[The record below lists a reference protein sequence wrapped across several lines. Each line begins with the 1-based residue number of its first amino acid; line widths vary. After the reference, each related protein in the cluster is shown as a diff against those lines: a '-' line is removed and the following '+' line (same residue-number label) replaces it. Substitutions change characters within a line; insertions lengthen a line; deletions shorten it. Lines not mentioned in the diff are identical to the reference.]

1 MATVVITPRGSVSNY
16 SPNSNYEFNIQWTG
30 GSSGFDINDLSITN
44 GILRDRFVINFGSG
58 RYIIRIRTGGGAG
71 NRTEITIRANAVS
84 QGNSEY
90 TYGFNYGTGPPTQL
104 TPTTLAIVSG
114 NNQSAQINT
123 ALANPL
129 VVQVNDQN
137 GDPLEDIT
145 VNFTTTGGTLSSASE
160 TTDANGRA
168 SVNLTMPSRAESVTV
183 TAAVS
188 GLTSVNFAATATERP
203 PTPTPR
209 TPTITWNATRL
220 QSNQTAIATIRWPVA
235 LPTNDFISSE
245 INVSGNGIKG
255 TFSGSGAVYTLR
267 VSAPTTGSGTIRVTI
282 PANVITDGNPEV
294 SAQLSYTEAIPDVVI
309 EPTLAELQILTIPG
323 PGLNGALYLTEVD
336 LNADPPDPIEKN
348 DIEVLFV
355 FNQNVSDLSLTHM
368 ILTAENDLGNDVSDE
383 VSFVNALRGKGCVY
397 SVTLRFPNSGRSGQV
412 TLTVLENNV
421 AEGNPETTVTINYSN
436 DFPRADWDILFQ
448 PDATPDTDGITSYNQ
463 IVSIDS
469 EYIYLRYLSEV
480 HVFDWAENRIE
491 GREATT
497 APNNANSNRTMRFDT
512 ESYLTISGRKLILY
526 RKNRPVWESEN
537 ILPAVTTERGWTL
550 TEDGKI
556 LIASRSGN
564 EGSIELSALPIETVH
579 IAIAQD
585 SDLENTMLE
594 SVSLSNGD
602 ADDLNDKVTWYLAS
616 SLNENFVEERTTG
629 DHYIH
634 VYNEAYQL
642 IPNHRIP
649 VPREFITFAPTS
661 LFYFNKLLFRL
672 DTAGFLRFLDV
683 SKWRLPQPVSTIYP
697 QEVAPGQRIDL
708 SKFMHNAIDI
718 VFDIGSEKPD
728 WLSIEE
734 NRYLVISEDAP
745 IGGAGYVQVRGINS
759 VGGSELNA
767 CGFYVSVTGVAVP
780 VWKEISTMTL
790 TATQEVNLLEYVEG
804 ADFVEWVYGST
815 VPEGLE
821 LVDDSVL
828 RVASGSDI
836 TGTHQVSLRAGTH
849 RGFFA
854 DAVFGVTVLS
864 EPELVSITDV
874 QGYEVF
880 IEGIDV
886 TAHIDGENLPEI
898 SNNLDWVRLNQFTRG
913 RCVVT
918 LRSDSENGGYFNETN
933 PDSFWKTHSLNESG
947 YLNEVQVFVNLRLPD
962 GRVQSK
968 EIFKGVI
975 FEVDD
980 RLGVGRVGLQ
990 CIDSS
995 YVLKNLQVSETVAGV
1010 PKLLELS
1017 AADEEAQVEGFPVVE
1032 GRYTVEDTFGAMIPK
1047 GSAADVHTTALLL
1060 KAIQN
1065 APEGVTEDDTAFMTE
1080 SEVRTQ
1086 GGYLSISEDRTPI
1099 PVLVK
1104 TQTPHRYLSPQAAIE
1119 KLVKQEPV
1127 LLTVHAT
1134 EPEATGAAHIRSN
1147 GNLAFPVERG
1157 RLLRYPVDWIVD
1169 AENGVFYYL
1178 LSNPVNYISDAL
1190 VCYDVNTE
1198 THQVLYEFDPA
1209 LSVVSFASSDF
1220 DTFMVIVTD
1229 ATDFDRSVDPI
1240 PKVPQSVVLGYDA
1253 SVSENTHIVSYQ
1265 QSTHHYRTL
1274 LEKDTDFRP
1283 QTGLHYWIGSNNVDY
1298 AWQGI
1303 TRGVRG
1309 AFRYR
1314 GTDGSFVYRYAKG
1327 MEFGIAR
1334 IGIENPSHRV
1344 SAIFTRSRDAYQN
1357 HLNFA
1362 FDVTEAGEVFF
1373 AAVEGTGTT
1382 STLTVEK
1389 WTDGTTETVFE
1400 RTEPLYQLTE
1410 FDTAGG
1416 AWLGVHEVLVDGHN
1430 IYLIVPVSRNGRDIS
1445 TDAGVILYRYNQVTL
1460 QLQVLAKYD
1469 FVQYGPCMLTKHDGD
1484 IYFVESPAVSYL
1496 FEARNRDVVFDASEA
1511 KGFLKRI
1518 HATGEIETLGNV
1530 YFDNDRA
1537 YRGHLPM
1544 RSLSFDDDLHFVMG
1558 YGDPASIGQPES
1570 DASRP
1575 ENWQWFSFGKQ
1586 YRYKV
1591 PVLPTAGAI
1600 SEVLTSL
1607 ATTVGATVSIDKNI
1621 LSLQNRRARGAFV
1634 AAETVGVA
1642 DTEIA
1647 YAFANHAF
1655 PAMGYLLIGSELV
1668 RYTGRTATHFTGVS
1682 RGELATPITTH
1693 AEDSLITFVHRPIE
1707 ARNTMRSSEPYLE
1720 VTVSLD
1726 SDHLYNSIEEGSPV
1740 RSRVLDA
1747 ASQSQFGSNPLQ
1759 LALSTTEHELPWVEF
1774 ISKQYLERFKDL
1786 AYLINVRVRAF
1797 YAVNLGEIVCFKYL
1811 ADAPEVDG
1819 YLIAMQV
1826 MSVRTGSEF
1835 TTIRGRQVTPVVTPE
1850 VVRSADLTR
1859 HYLTTDGAGTSL
1871 LVDGAGN
1878 PPLYFGDALYFDVAP
1893 TFEVSELPKLTLVQ
1907 YAEMTPVV
1915 LPAGVSPIGNPFTY
1929 TFSPA
1934 LGKGLRF
1941 DPRTRTL
1948 SGTPIAVMAET
1959 DYVYTATDTEGQ
1971 VILLRQPIEVMP
1983 AVQVP
1988 LHITDGEGNLFF
2000 ADGEGTV
2007 IRWHGF

>member
-1 MATVVITPRGSVSNY
+1 MATT
-16 SPNSNYEFNIQWTG
+16 
-30 GSSGFDINDLSITN
+30 
-44 GILRDRFVINFGSG
+44 
-58 RYIIRIRTGGGAG
+58 
-71 NRTEITIRANAVS
+71 
-84 QGNSEY
+84 
-90 TYGFNYGTGPPTQL
+90 
-104 TPTTLAIVSG
+104 
-114 NNQSAQINT
+114 
-123 ALANPL
+123 
-129 VVQVNDQN
+129 
-137 GDPLEDIT
+137 
-145 VNFTTTGGTLSSASE
+145 
-160 TTDANGRA
+160 
-168 SVNLTMPSRAESVTV
+168 
-183 TAAVS
+183 
-188 GLTSVNFAATATERP
+188 
-203 PTPTPR
+203 
-209 TPTITWNATRL
+209 
-220 QSNQTAIATIRWPVA
+220 
-235 LPTNDFISSE
+235 
-245 INVSGNGIKG
+245 
-255 TFSGSGAVYTLR
+255 
-267 VSAPTTGSGTIRVTI
+267 
-282 PANVITDGNPEV
+282 
-294 SAQLSYTEAIPDVVI
+294 
-309 EPTLAELQILTIPG
+309 LQILTIPR
-323 PGLNGALYLTEVD
+323 PSGLQTPPTLYLTEVD
-336 LNADPPDPIEKN
+336 LEANPPDPVEKN
-348 DIEVLFV
+348 DVAVLFA
-355 FNQNVSDLSLTHM
+355 FDANVPDFSLTNVV
-368 ILTAENDLGNDVSDE
+368 LTAEDDTGIDISAE
-383 VSFVNALRGKGCVY
+383 VSFVGALTGKGCVY
-397 SVTLRFPNSGRSGQV
+397 GATVRFPGSGGAGQV
-412 TLTVLENNV
+412 TLRVLEDTV
-421 AEGNPETTVTINYSN
+421 AAGNPETAVTVHYSD
-436 DFPRADWDILFQ
+436 DFPKSEWNTLFHADSI
-448 PDATPDTDGITSYNQ
+448 PDDANLQTYDQ

-469 EYIYLRYLSEV
+469 EHIYLRDARNIHIYNWDGTRVAARDAIVAPGSGQNTVTLR
-480 HVFDWAENRIE
+480 FNAE
-491 GREATT
+491 TFLT
-497 APNNANSNRTMRFDT
+497 ASN
-512 ESYLTISGRKLILY
+512 RKLILY
-526 RKNRPVWESEN
+526 KDGISVWESAD
-537 ILPAVTTERGWTL
+537 ILPSTANRSWTL
-550 TEDGKI
+550 TEDGRLLVVQTGTTQI
-556 LIASRSGN
+556 T
-564 EGSIELSALPIETVH
+564 ELPIETVH
-579 IAIAQD
+579 VGIAEEM
-585 SDLENTMLE
+585 DLETTPLE
-594 SVSLSNGD
+594 TVSLSDGEHAEPLD
-602 ADDLNDKVTWYLAS
+602 DKVTWYLAS
-616 SLNENFVEERTTG
+616 GLNAVFIEERTTG

-634 VYNEAYQL
+634 VYDDTYEL
-642 IPNHRIP
+642 VPGRRIP
-649 VPREFITFAPTS
+649 MAKEFITYAPLS
-661 LFYFNKLLFRL
+661 LFYFRGWLFRYNTRGDL
-672 DTAGFLRFLDV
+672 QFLDV
-683 SKWRLPQPVSTIYP
+683 SVWTLPQPIGAIYP
-697 QEVAPGQRIDL
+697 QEVAPGERLDL
-708 SKFMHNAIDI
+708 FKFMHNATDV
-718 VFDIGSEKPD
+718 VFDVGSEKPD
-728 WLSIEE
+728 WLSIEG

-745 IGGAGYVQVRGINS
+745 VDGAGYVQLRGINS
-759 VGGSELNA
+759 VGGSLQNA
-767 CGFYVSVTGVAVP
+767 CGFYVSVTGVGVP

-790 TATQEVNLLEYVEG
+790 AAAQEVNLLEYVEG

-821 LVDDSVL
+821 LVNDSVL
-828 RVASGSDI
+828 RVASGSGI
-836 TGTHQVSLRAGTH
+836 TVTHQVSLRAGTR

-854 DAVFGVTVLS
+854 DAAFGVTVLS

-886 TAHIDGENLPEI
+886 TAHLDGENLPEI

-947 YLNEVQVFVNLRLPD
+947 YLNEVIVCVNLRLPD
-962 GRVQSK
+962 GSVQSK

-1010 PKLLELS
+1010 PKLLELT
-1017 AADEEAQVEGFPVVE
+1017 AADEEGQEVSVAE

-1047 GSAADVHTTALLL
+1047 GSAADVHTTGLTL

-1086 GGYLSISEDRTPI
+1086 GGYLSVSEDRTPI

-1104 TQTPHRYLSPQAAIE
+1104 TQTPHRYLSPQAAVE

-1127 LLTVHAT
+1127 LLTVHAM
-1134 EPEATGAAHIRSN
+1134 EPEAIGETSHIRSN

-1190 VCYDVNTE
+1190 VCYDVKKE
-1198 THQVLYEFDPA
+1198 THQVLYEFDPE

-1220 DTFMVIVTD
+1220 DTFAVIVTD
-1229 ATDFDRSVDPI
+1229 ATDFDRSVDPVS
-1240 PKVPQSVVLGYDA
+1240 KVPQSVVLGYDA
-1253 SVSENTHIVSYQ
+1253 SVSENTQIVSYQ
-1265 QSTHHYRTL
+1265 QSVHHYRVL
-1274 LEKDTDFRP
+1274 IGKETDFRP
-1283 QTGLHYWIGSNNVDY
+1283 QAGLHYWVGVSGLDY
-1298 AWQGI
+1298 TWRGI

-1309 AFRYR
+1309 GFRYQ

-1327 MEFGIAR
+1327 TAFGLAR
-1334 IGIENPSHRV
+1334 REPNGRV
-1344 SAIFTRSRDAYQN
+1344 SALFTRNKDAYQN

-1362 FDVTEAGEVFF
+1362 FDVTDAGEVFF
-1373 AAVEGTGTT
+1373 ASVEGTDTT
-1382 STLTVEK
+1382 STLTIEK
-1389 WTDGTTETVFE
+1389 WTDGTTETVFQ
-1400 RTEPLYQLTE
+1400 RTELLSR
-1410 FDTAGG
+1410 FRAFDDTAGD

-1460 QLQVLAKYD
+1460 QLQALATYD
-1469 FVQYGPCMLTKHDGD
+1469 FVQYGPCMLTKHSEKSASVRESQTEGNDLRADSLANPDFSADGY

-1496 FEARNRDVVFDASEA
+1496 FEARNREVAFDASEA

-1518 HATGEIETLGNV
+1518 LMTGEIETLGNV
-1530 YFDNDRA
+1530 YFDNNRA
-1537 YRGHLPM
+1537 YGGQLPM
-1544 RSLSFDDDLHFVMG
+1544 RGISFDDDLHFVMG
-1558 YGDPASIGQPES
+1558 YGDPALIGQPES

-1575 ENWQWFSFGKQ
+1575 ENWQWFSFGKK

-1591 PVLPTAGAI
+1591 PVLPTSGAI

-1634 AAETVGVA
+1634 AADVGVP
-1642 DTEIA
+1642 DTEIG

-1655 PAMGYLLIGSELV
+1655 PTMGYLLIGSELV
-1668 RYTGRTATHFTGVS
+1668 RYTGRTATHFTGIS
-1682 RGELATPITTH
+1682 RGELATPIVPH
-1693 AEDSLITFVHRPIE
+1693 AADSLITFVHRPIE

-1850 VVRSADLTR
+1850 VVRMADLTR
-1859 HYLTTDGAGTSL
+1859 HYLTTDGAGTPL
-1871 LVDGAGN
+1871 LVDGAGKA
-1878 PPLYFGDALYFDVAP
+1878 PLYFGDALYFDVAP

-1907 YAEMTPVV
+1907 YAEMMPVV
-1915 LPAGVSPIGNPFTY
+1915 LPAGMSPIGNPFTY
-1929 TFSPA
+1929 AFSPA

-1948 SGTPIAVMAET
+1948 SGTPVAVMAEM
-1959 DYVYTATDTEGQ
+1959 DYVYTATDSEGQ
-1971 VILLRQPIEVMP
+1971 VILLTQPIEVLP
-1983 AVQVP
+1983 AVQAP
-1988 LHITDGEGNLFF
+1988 LHITDGAGTPFF
-2000 ADGEGTV
+2000 ADGAGTL

>member
-1 MATVVITPRGSVSNY
+1 MAT
-16 SPNSNYEFNIQWTG
+16 
-30 GSSGFDINDLSITN
+30 
-44 GILRDRFVINFGSG
+44 
-58 RYIIRIRTGGGAG
+58 
-71 NRTEITIRANAVS
+71 
-84 QGNSEY
+84 
-90 TYGFNYGTGPPTQL
+90 
-104 TPTTLAIVSG
+104 
-114 NNQSAQINT
+114 
-123 ALANPL
+123 
-129 VVQVNDQN
+129 
-137 GDPLEDIT
+137 
-145 VNFTTTGGTLSSASE
+145 
-160 TTDANGRA
+160 
-168 SVNLTMPSRAESVTV
+168 
-183 TAAVS
+183 
-188 GLTSVNFAATATERP
+188 
-203 PTPTPR
+203 
-209 TPTITWNATRL
+209 
-220 QSNQTAIATIRWPVA
+220 
-235 LPTNDFISSE
+235 
-245 INVSGNGIKG
+245 
-255 TFSGSGAVYTLR
+255 
-267 VSAPTTGSGTIRVTI
+267 
-282 PANVITDGNPEV
+282 
-294 SAQLSYTEAIPDVVI
+294 
-309 EPTLAELQILTIPG
+309 LQILTIPR

-336 LNADPPDPIEKN
+336 LDAAPPDPLEKN

-355 FNQNVSDLSLTHM
+355 FDENVTDLSLTHM
-368 ILTAENDLGNDVSDE
+368 TLTAENDLGNDVSDE
-383 VSFVNALRGKGCVY
+383 VSFIGALRGKGCVY
-397 SVTLRFPNSGRSGQV
+397 RATVRFPGSGRAGQV
-412 TLTVLENNV
+412 TITVLEDNV
-421 AEGNPETTVTINYSN
+421 SEGNPETAVTVNYSN
-436 DFPRADWDILFQ
+436 DFPKANWEIMFRADAE
-448 PDATPDTDGITSYNQ
+448 PDNDRSFNIYRQ
-463 IVSIDS
+463 IISVDS
-469 EYIYLRYLSEV
+469 EYIYLGYLSEI
-480 HVFDWAENRIE
+480 HVYDWAENRIE
-491 GREATT
+491 GREATI
-497 APNNANSNRTMRFDT
+497 APTDINSNRTMRFNAD
-512 ESYLTISGRKLILY
+512 SFLTASGQKLYLY
-526 RKNRPVWESEN
+526 RKNKPAWESED
-537 ILPAVTTERGWTL
+537 ILPSVGTERGWTL

-556 LIASRSGN
+556 LISSRSG
-564 EGSIELSALPIETVH
+564 EGSTVEINMFPIEKIH
-579 IAIAQD
+579 IAIAEN
-585 SDLENTMLE
+585 SDLENAE
-594 SVSLSNGD
+594 FQSISPSNGD
-602 ADDLNDKVTWYLAS
+602 YDDLSDRVMLYLAS
-616 SLNENFVEERTTG
+616 SLNETFIEERTTA
-629 DHYIH
+629 DHYIN
-634 VYNEAYQL
+634 VYDEAYQL

-649 VPREFITFAPTS
+649 VPSEFITYAPTS

-672 DTAGFLRFLDV
+672 DTNGYLRFLDV

-697 QEVAPGQRIDL
+697 QEVAPGDRLDL
-708 SKFMHNAIDI
+708 SKFMHNAMDI

-728 WLSIEE
+728 WLSIEK

-745 IGGAGYVQVRGINS
+745 VNATAYVQLRGINQ
-759 VGGSELNA
+759 VGSSELNT
-767 CGFYVSVTGVAVP
+767 CNFYVSVDCPTP
-780 VWKEISTMTL
+780 PIWKEITTLTL
-790 TATQEVNLLEYVEG
+790 TADQTINLLEYVKN
-804 ADFVEWVYGST
+804 ADFIEWVYGSEIPT
-815 VPEGLE
+815 GLA
-821 LVDDSVL
+821 LNNSSNL
-828 RVASGSDI
+828 QVAAGANI

-849 RGFFA
+849 QGLFA
-854 DAVFGVTVLS
+854 DITFGITVLS

-886 TAHIDGENLPEI
+886 TAHLDGENLPEI

-933 PDSFWKTHSLNESG
+933 PNSFWKTHSLNESG

-962 GRVQSK
+962 GSVQSK

-1017 AADEEAQVEGFPVVE
+1017 AADAEAQEETSVAE
-1032 GRYTVEDTFGAMIPK
+1032 GRYTVEGTFGAMIPK
-1047 GSAADVHTTALLL
+1047 GSAADVHTTGLTL

-1080 SEVRTQ
+1080 AEVRTQ
-1086 GGYLSISEDRTPI
+1086 GGYLSVSEDRTPI

-1169 AENGVFYYL
+1169 AENGAFYYL

-1190 VCYDVNTE
+1190 VCYDVNKE
-1198 THQVLYEFDPA
+1198 TSQVLYEFDPE
-1209 LSVVSFASSDF
+1209 LSVVSLASSDF
-1220 DTFMVIVTD
+1220 DIFTVIVAD
-1229 ATDFDRSVDPI
+1229 ATGNLDRSVK
-1240 PKVPQSVVLGYDA
+1240 PKPKASQSVTLGYDA
-1253 SVSENTHIVSYQ
+1253 SLSKNTQIVSYQ
-1265 QSTHHYRTL
+1265 QSTRQYKVL
-1274 LEKDTDFRP
+1274 IEKETEFHP
-1283 QTGLHYWIGSNNVDY
+1283 QTGLHYWIGSNNLDY

-1309 AFRYR
+1309 GFQHYP
-1314 GTDGSFVYRYAKG
+1314 TDGSFLYRYAKG
-1327 MEFGIAR
+1327 TEFGVAR
-1334 IGIENPSHRV
+1334 IAVENPSHSV
-1344 SAIFTRSRDAYQN
+1344 SAILTRSRDAYQN

-1362 FDVTEAGEVFF
+1362 FDVTDAGEVFF
-1373 AAVEGTGTT
+1373 ASIEGTETT
-1382 STLTVEK
+1382 STLTIEK
-1389 WTDGTTETVFE
+1389 WTDAGTETIFQ
-1400 RTEPLYQLTE
+1400 RTKPLYQFSAFGKTE
-1410 FDTAGG
+1410 DN
-1416 AWLGVHEVLVDGHN
+1416 AWLGVHEILVDGHN
-1430 IYLIVPVSRNGRDIS
+1430 IYLIMPISRNGRDIS

-1460 QLQVLAKYD
+1460 QLQALATYD
-1469 FVQYGPCMLTKHDGD
+1469 FVQHGPCMLTKHDGY

-1496 FEARNRDVVFDASEA
+1496 FEETRNRDVAFDASEA

-1530 YFDNDRA
+1530 WFDNRRA
-1537 YRGHLPM
+1537 YRGQLPM
-1544 RSLSFDDDLHFVMG
+1544 SGLSFDNDLHFVMG
-1558 YGDPASIGQPES
+1558 YGDPVSIEQPES

-1575 ENWQWFSFGKQ
+1575 ENWQWFSFGKK

-1634 AAETVGVA
+1634 ATDVGVA

-1668 RYTGRTATHFTGVS
+1668 RYTGRTATHFTGIS
-1682 RGELATPITTH
+1682 RGELATSITPH
-1693 AEDSLITFVHRPIE
+1693 AADSLITFVHRPIE

-1740 RSRVLDA
+1740 RSRVLDES
-1747 ASQSQFGSNPLQ
+1747 SQSQFGSNPLR

-1835 TTIRGRQVTPVVTPE
+1835 TTIRGRQVTPAVTPE
-1850 VVRSADLTR
+1850 VVLRADLTR
-1859 HYLTTDGAGTSL
+1859 HYLTTDGAGIPL

-1878 PPLYFGDALYFDVAP
+1878 ASLYFGDALYFDVAP

-1915 LPAGVSPIGNPFTY
+1915 LPAAVSPIGNLFTY
-1929 TFSPA
+1929 AFSPA

-1948 SGTPIAVMAET
+1948 SGTPIAVMEET

-1971 VILLRQPIEVMP
+1971 VILLRQPIEVTP
-1983 AVQVP
+1983 AVQTP
-1988 LHITDGEGNLFF
+1988 IHITDGAGGIFF
-2000 ADGEGTV
+2000 SDGAGTA

>member
-1 MATVVITPRGSVSNY
+1 MA
-16 SPNSNYEFNIQWTG
+16 
-30 GSSGFDINDLSITN
+30 
-44 GILRDRFVINFGSG
+44 
-58 RYIIRIRTGGGAG
+58 
-71 NRTEITIRANAVS
+71 
-84 QGNSEY
+84 
-90 TYGFNYGTGPPTQL
+90 
-104 TPTTLAIVSG
+104 
-114 NNQSAQINT
+114 
-123 ALANPL
+123 
-129 VVQVNDQN
+129 
-137 GDPLEDIT
+137 
-145 VNFTTTGGTLSSASE
+145 
-160 TTDANGRA
+160 
-168 SVNLTMPSRAESVTV
+168 
-183 TAAVS
+183 AA
-188 GLTSVNFAATATERP
+188 
-203 PTPTPR
+203 
-209 TPTITWNATRL
+209 
-220 QSNQTAIATIRWPVA
+220 
-235 LPTNDFISSE
+235 
-245 INVSGNGIKG
+245 
-255 TFSGSGAVYTLR
+255 
-267 VSAPTTGSGTIRVTI
+267 
-282 PANVITDGNPEV
+282 
-294 SAQLSYTEAIPDVVI
+294 
-309 EPTLAELQILTIPG
+309 LQILTIPG

-336 LNADPPDPIEKN
+336 LNADPPDPIDKN

-368 ILTAENDLGNDVSDE
+368 ILRAENDLGNDVSDE
-383 VSFVNALRGKGCVY
+383 VSFVSALRGKGCTY
-397 SVTLRFPNSGRSGQV
+397 SVILRFPNSGRSGQV

-436 DFPRADWDILFQ
+436 AFPRADWDILFR
-448 PDATPDTDGITSYNQ
+448 PDATPDTDEITSYNQ

-469 EYIYLRYLSEV
+469 ESVYLGYVSEV

-497 APNNANSNRTMRFDT
+497 TPNNLSGNRTLRFDT

-526 RKNRPVWESEN
+526 RKNRPVWESED
-537 ILPAVTTERGWTL
+537 ILPTTGNPRGWTL

-556 LIASRSGN
+556 LIASRSGDGN
-564 EGSIELSALPIETVH
+564 TTELNMFPIEKIH
-579 IAIAQD
+579 IAIAEN
-585 SDLENTMLE
+585 SDLQDAEFQ
-594 SVSLSNGD
+594 SISLSNGD
-602 ADDLNDKVTWYLAS
+602 ADDLNTKVTWYLAS
-616 SLNENFVEERTTG
+616 SLNETFVEERTTG

-634 VYNEAYQL
+634 VYDETYQR

-649 VPREFITFAPTS
+649 VPKEFITFAPTS

-672 DTAGFLRFLDV
+672 DTSGYLRFIDV

-718 VFDIGSEKPD
+718 VFDRGAEKPD

-767 CGFYVSVTGVAVP
+767 CGFYVSVAGVAVP

-790 TATQEVNLLEYVEG
+790 AATQEVNLLEYVEG

-815 VPEGLE
+815 VPEELEIREKAWLGIRNSGLE
-821 LVDDSVL
+821 
-828 RVASGSDI
+828 
-836 TGTHQVSLRAGTH
+836 TPPTTHQVSLRAGTH

-886 TAHIDGENLPEI
+886 TAHLDGENLPEI

-947 YLNEVQVFVNLRLPD
+947 YLNEVQVFVNLRLPN
-962 GRVQSK
+962 GNVQSK

-1017 AADEEAQVEGFPVVE
+1017 AADEEAQVESPVVE

-1065 APEGVTEDDTAFMTE
+1065 ASEGVTEDDTAFMTE

-1086 GGYLSISEDRTPI
+1086 GGYLSVSEDRTPI

-1127 LLTVHAT
+1127 LLTVESGLET
-1134 EPEATGAAHIRSN
+1134 PPTGETPHVRSN

-1198 THQVLYEFDPA
+1198 THQVLYAFDPELA
-1209 LSVVSFASSDF
+1209 VVSVASSDF
-1220 DTFMVIVTD
+1220 DTFVVIVTD
-1229 ATDFDRSVDPI
+1229 ATDFDRSVDPV

-1253 SVSENTHIVSYQ
+1253 SVSENTQIVSYR

-1283 QTGLHYWIGSNNVDY
+1283 QTGLHYWIGSNNLDY

-1303 TRGVRG
+1303 TRGARIGVG
-1309 AFRYR
+1309 NPSHS
-1314 GTDGSFVYRYAKG
+1314 GKPLPQLKTPPTDGSFVYRYAKG
-1327 MEFGIAR
+1327 TEFGIAK
-1334 IGIENPSHRV
+1334 IGVGNPSHSGNPQNSGNPSHRV
-1344 SAIFTRSRDAYQN
+1344 SALFTRRRDAYQN

-1362 FDVTEAGEVFF
+1362 FDVTEAGEIFF
-1373 AAVEGTGTT
+1373 AAVEGTETT

-1430 IYLIVPVSRNGRDIS
+1430 IYLIVPVSRVRLETSPTRDIS

-1484 IYFVESPAVSYL
+1484 VYFVESPAVSYL
-1496 FEARNRDVVFDASEA
+1496 FEPRNRDVVFDASEA

-1530 YFDNDRA
+1530 YFDNGRA
-1537 YRGHLPM
+1537 YRGQLPM
-1544 RSLSFDDDLHFVMG
+1544 RGLSFDDDLHFVMG
-1558 YGDPASIGQPES
+1558 YGDPVSIVQPES

-1575 ENWQWFSFGKQ
+1575 ENWQWFSFGKK

-1634 AAETVGVA
+1634 ATAVGVA
-1642 DTEIA
+1642 DTKIA
-1647 YAFANHAF
+1647 YQFANHAF

-1668 RYTGRTATHFTGVS
+1668 RYTGRTATHFTGIS
-1682 RGELATPITTH
+1682 RGELSTSIATH
-1693 AEDSLITFVHRPIE
+1693 AKDSLITFVHRPIE
-1707 ARNTMRSSEPYLE
+1707 APNTIRSSEPYLE

-1747 ASQSQFGSNPLQ
+1747 ASQSQFGANPLQ

-1850 VVRSADLTR
+1850 VVRRADLTR

-1878 PPLYFGDALYFDVAP
+1878 PSLYFGDALYFDVAP
-1893 TFEVSELPKLTLVQ
+1893 TFEVSKLPKLTLVQ
-1907 YAEMTPVV
+1907 YAEMPPVV

-1929 TFSPA
+1929 AFSPV

-1948 SGTPIAVMAET
+1948 SGTPIAVMAAT
-1959 DYVYTATDTEGQ
+1959 DYVYMATDAEGQ
-1971 VILLRQPIEVMP
+1971 VITLRQPIEVTP
-1983 AVQVP
+1983 AVQTP
-1988 LHITDGEGNLFF
+1988 IHITDGAGNAFF
-2000 ADGEGTV
+2000 GDGAGNA

>member
-1 MATVVITPRGSVSNY
+1 M
-16 SPNSNYEFNIQWTG
+16 
-30 GSSGFDINDLSITN
+30 
-44 GILRDRFVINFGSG
+44 
-58 RYIIRIRTGGGAG
+58 
-71 NRTEITIRANAVS
+71 
-84 QGNSEY
+84 
-90 TYGFNYGTGPPTQL
+90 
-104 TPTTLAIVSG
+104 
-114 NNQSAQINT
+114 
-123 ALANPL
+123 
-129 VVQVNDQN
+129 
-137 GDPLEDIT
+137 
-145 VNFTTTGGTLSSASE
+145 
-160 TTDANGRA
+160 
-168 SVNLTMPSRAESVTV
+168 
-183 TAAVS
+183 
-188 GLTSVNFAATATERP
+188 
-203 PTPTPR
+203 
-209 TPTITWNATRL
+209 
-220 QSNQTAIATIRWPVA
+220 
-235 LPTNDFISSE
+235 
-245 INVSGNGIKG
+245 
-255 TFSGSGAVYTLR
+255 
-267 VSAPTTGSGTIRVTI
+267 
-282 PANVITDGNPEV
+282 
-294 SAQLSYTEAIPDVVI
+294 
-309 EPTLAELQILTIPG
+309 ELQILTIPR
-323 PGLNGALYLTEVD
+323 PGLNGTLYLTEVD
-336 LNADPPDPIEKN
+336 LEADPPDPIEKN
-348 DIEVLFV
+348 DVPLLFV
-355 FNQNVSDLSLTHM
+355 FDANVTDFSLTNVV
-368 ILTAENDLGNDVSDE
+368 LTAEDDTNADISDE
-383 VSFVNALRGKGCVY
+383 VSFVGALTGKGCVY
-397 SVTLRFPNSGRSGQV
+397 AATLRFPGSGGAGQV
-412 TLTVLENNV
+412 TLRVFADIV
-421 AEGNPETTVTINYSN
+421 AEGNPETVVTLRYSD
-436 DFPRADWDILFQ
+436 DFPKADWQTLFVAN
-448 PDATPDTDGITSYNQ
+448 ATPDEADFTTYDQ

-469 EYIYLRYLSEV
+469 ERIYLRHDRNMHAY
-480 HVFDWAENRIE
+480 HWNGTRIPE
-491 GREATT
+491 IDVTV
-497 APNNANSNRTMRFDT
+497 APNSRGDVVTLRLDT
-512 ESYLTISGRKLILY
+512 ETFLTASDQKLFLYKNGRSI
-526 RKNRPVWESEN
+526 WESMD
-537 ILPAVTTERGWTL
+537 ILPSTSLRSWTV
-550 TEDGKI
+550 TEDGRLLVVETSTTQI
-556 LIASRSGN
+556 M
-564 EGSIELSALPIETVH
+564 EFPIEDVH
-579 IAIAQD
+579 VGVAKAT
-585 SDLENTMLE
+585 DLEATVLE
-594 SVSLSNGD
+594 SVSLSDGEYD
-602 ADDLNDKVTWYLAS
+602 ALNDKVLWYLAS
-616 SLNENFVEERTTG
+616 DLNRVFIEERSSG
-629 DHYIH
+629 DHYIY
-634 VYNEAYQL
+634 VYDDEYQL
-642 IPNHRIP
+642 VPSQRIP
-649 VPREFITFAPTS
+649 MASGFITFAPLS
-661 LFYFNKLLFRL
+661 LFYFGGSLFRYNASGGL
-672 DTAGFLRFLDV
+672 QFLDV
-683 SKWRLPQPVSTIYP
+683 SVWTLPQPLGAIYP
-697 QEVAPGQRIDL
+697 QEVVPGERLDL
-708 SKFMHNAIDI
+708 FKFMHNARDV
-718 VFDIGSEKPD
+718 VFDVGFEKPD
-728 WLSIEE
+728 WLSIEG
-734 NRYLVISEDAP
+734 NRYLVVSEDANE
-745 IGGAGYVQVRGINS
+745 GSAGYVQLRGINN
-759 VGGSELNA
+759 VGDSELNG
-767 CGFYVSVTGVAVP
+767 CGFYVSVTGVEVP

-790 TATQEVNLLEYVEG
+790 AATQEVNLLEYVDG

-828 RVASGSDI
+828 RVASGSNI
-836 TGTHQVSLRAGTH
+836 TGTHQVSLRAGT
-849 RGFFA
+849 RQGFFA
-854 DAVFGVTVLS
+854 DAAFGVTVLS

-880 IEGIDV
+880 IEGINV

-947 YLNEVQVFVNLRLPD
+947 YLNEVQVFVNLRLPN
-962 GRVQSK
+962 GNVQSK

-1017 AADEEAQVEGFPVVE
+1017 AADEEAKETPVAE

-1047 GSAADVHTTALLL
+1047 GSAADVHTTGLTL

-1086 GGYLSISEDRTPI
+1086 GGYLSVSEDRSPLPI
-1099 PVLVK
+1099 LVK
-1104 TQTPHRYLSPQAAIE
+1104 TQTPHRYLSPQAAVE

-1127 LLTVHAT
+1127 LLTVESGLET
-1134 EPEATGAAHIRSN
+1134 PPTGETPHIRSN

-1190 VCYDVNTE
+1190 VCYDVKKE
-1198 THQVLYEFDPA
+1198 THQVLYEFDPELA
-1209 LSVVSFASSDF
+1209 VVSVASSDF
-1220 DTFMVIVTD
+1220 DTFVVIVTD
-1229 ATDFDRSVDPI
+1229 ATDFDRSVDPV
-1240 PKVPQSVVLGYDA
+1240 PKVPQSVALGYDA
-1253 SVSENTHIVSYQ
+1253 SVSENTQIVSYR
-1265 QSTHHYRTL
+1265 QSTHQYKVL
-1274 LEKDTDFRP
+1274 VEKDTDFRP
-1283 QTGLHYWIGSNNVDY
+1283 QTGLHYWIGSNNLDY

-1303 TRGVRG
+1303 TRGDRG
-1309 AFRYR
+1309 WKPLPQLK
-1314 GTDGSFVYRYAKG
+1314 TPPTGSFVYRYAKG
-1327 MEFGIAR
+1327 TEFGIAR
-1334 IGIENPSHRV
+1334 IGVENPSHVENPSRSV
-1344 SAIFTRSRDAYQN
+1344 SALFTRSKDAYQN

-1362 FDVTEAGEVFF
+1362 FDVTETGEVFF
-1373 AAVEGTGTT
+1373 ASVEGTDTT
-1382 STLTVEK
+1382 STLRVEK
-1389 WTDGTTETVFE
+1389 WIGVENPSHTETVFE
-1400 RTEPLYQLTE
+1400 RTTPLHRFTE
-1410 FDTAGG
+1410 FDDTAGG

-1430 IYLIVPVSRNGRDIS
+1430 IYLIVPVSRARLETSPTRDIS

-1469 FVQYGPCMLTKHDGD
+1469 FVQYGPCMLTKHDGY

-1496 FEARNRDVVFDASEA
+1496 FEARNRDVAFDASEA

-1518 HATGEIETLGNV
+1518 HATGEIETFGNV
-1530 YFDNDRA
+1530 YFDNGRA
-1537 YRGHLPM
+1537 YRGQLPM
-1544 RSLSFDDDLHFVMG
+1544 RGLSFDNDLHFVMG

-1575 ENWQWFSFGKQ
+1575 ENWQWFSFGKK

-1591 PVLPTAGAI
+1591 PVFPTSGAI

-1634 AAETVGVA
+1634 ATDIGVA

-1655 PAMGYLLIGSELV
+1655 PALGYLLIGSELV
-1668 RYTGRTATHFTGVS
+1668 RYTGRTATHFTGIS
-1682 RGELATPITTH
+1682 RGELATSITSH
-1693 AEDSLITFVHRPIE
+1693 AVDSLITFVHRPIE
-1707 ARNTMRSSEPYLE
+1707 APNTIRSSEPYLE

-1850 VVRSADLTR
+1850 VVLRADLTR
-1859 HYLTTDGAGTSL
+1859 HYLTTDGAGIPL

-1878 PPLYFGDALYFDVAP
+1878 APLYFGDALYFDVAP

-1915 LPAGVSPIGNPFTY
+1915 LPAGVSPIGNAFTY
-1929 TFSPA
+1929 SLSSEVS

-1941 DPRTRTL
+1941 NPRTRTL
-1948 SGTPIAVMAET
+1948 SGTPIAVMAAT
-1959 DYVYTATDTEGQ
+1959 DYVYMATDAEGQ
-1971 VILLRQPIEVMP
+1971 VITLRQPIEVTP
-1983 AVQVP
+1983 AVQTP
-1988 LHITDGEGNLFF
+1988 IHITDGAGHAFFGDGAGN
-2000 ADGEGTV
+2000 A

>member
-1 MATVVITPRGSVSNY
+1 MLRGQEAQTKVYATGLTCTGYRERAGGPRPY
-16 SPNSNYEFNIQWTG
+16 G
-30 GSSGFDINDLSITN
+30 GNM
-44 GILRDRFVINFGSG
+44 
-58 RYIIRIRTGGGAG
+58 
-71 NRTEITIRANAVS
+71 E
-84 QGNSEY
+84 
-90 TYGFNYGTGPPTQL
+90 
-104 TPTTLAIVSG
+104 
-114 NNQSAQINT
+114 
-123 ALANPL
+123 
-129 VVQVNDQN
+129 
-137 GDPLEDIT
+137 
-145 VNFTTTGGTLSSASE
+145 TTT
-160 TTDANGRA
+160 
-168 SVNLTMPSRAESVTV
+168 
-183 TAAVS
+183 
-188 GLTSVNFAATATERP
+188 
-203 PTPTPR
+203 
-209 TPTITWNATRL
+209 
-220 QSNQTAIATIRWPVA
+220 
-235 LPTNDFISSE
+235 
-245 INVSGNGIKG
+245 
-255 TFSGSGAVYTLR
+255 
-267 VSAPTTGSGTIRVTI
+267 
-282 PANVITDGNPEV
+282 
-294 SAQLSYTEAIPDVVI
+294 
-309 EPTLAELQILTIPG
+309 LQILTLPL
-323 PGLNGALYLTEVD
+323 PRAPRDLSLPRLYLTEVD
-336 LNADPPDPIEKN
+336 LRADPPDPLEKN
-348 DIEVLFV
+348 DIPVLFV
-355 FNQNVSDLSLTHM
+355 FEANVTDFSLTTVT
-368 ILTAENDLGNDVSDE
+368 LAAEDARGNDISEE
-383 VSFVNALRGKGCVY
+383 VSFVGGLTGKGCVY
-397 SVTLRFPNSGRSGQV
+397 GATLRFPGSGGAGQV
-412 TLTVLENNV
+412 TVRVLADSV
-421 AEGNPETTVTINYSN
+421 AEGNPETVATVGYSD
-436 DFPRADWDILFQ
+436 DFPVSEWGTLFRAD
-448 PDATPDTDGITSYNQ
+448 AAPDTGGLQTYHQ
-463 IVSIDS
+463 IVSIDN
-469 EYIYLRYLSEV
+469 EHIYLRYRQNI
-480 HVFDWAENRIE
+480 HVYDWGGTRIAARETSLATATGENTLALRLDAETFLV
-491 GREATT
+491 A
-497 APNNANSNRTMRFDT
+497 
-512 ESYLTISGRKLILY
+512 LHRKLILY
-526 RKNRPVWESEN
+526 KDHTPIWHSAD
-537 ILPAVTTERGWTL
+537 ILRNTGTTRSWTL
-550 TEDGKI
+550 TEDGRL
-556 LIASRSGN
+556 LIVRRSATA
-564 EGSIELSALPIETVH
+564 EDTTQITELPIESVH
-579 IAIAQD
+579 VGIAKNL
-585 SDLENTMLE
+585 DLEATPLA
-594 SVSLSNGD
+594 SVSLSEEEQAEPLGD
-602 ADDLNDKVTWYLAS
+602 KALWHLAS
-616 SLNENFVEERTTG
+616 GPDAVFIESRRTG
-629 DHYIH
+629 DHYIR
-634 VYNEAYQL
+634 VYDDAYQSVPSRW
-642 IPNHRIP
+642 IPMP
-649 VPREFITFAPTS
+649 SKFITPAPLS
-661 LFYFNKLLFRL
+661 LFYFRGLLFRYNARGDL
-672 DTAGFLRFLDV
+672 QYLDV
-683 SKWRLPQPVSTIYP
+683 SVWTLPQPIGAIYP
-697 QEVAPGQRIDL
+697 QEVVPGERLDL
-708 SKFMHNAIDI
+708 FKFMHNATDV
-718 VFDIGSEKPD
+718 VFDVGSEKPD
-728 WLSIEE
+728 WLSIEG

-745 IGGAGYVQVRGINS
+745 IDGAGYVQLRGINS
-759 VGGSELNA
+759 VGSSELNA
-767 CGFYVSVTGVAVP
+767 CSFYVSVTGAEVP

-790 TATQEVNLLEYVEG
+790 AATQAVNLLEYVEG
-804 ADFVEWVYGST
+804 ADFVEWVYGSR

-836 TGTHQVSLRAGTH
+836 TGTHQVSLRAGTR

-854 DAVFGVTVLS
+854 DAAFGVTVLS
-864 EPELVSITDV
+864 EPESVSITDV

-886 TAHIDGENLPEI
+886 TAHLDGENLPEI

-962 GRVQSK
+962 GSVQSK

-980 RLGVGRVGLQ
+980 RLGVGSVGLQ

-995 YVLKNLQVSETVAGV
+995 YVLKNLQVSDTVAGV
-1010 PKLLELS
+1010 PKLLALT
-1017 AADEEAQVEGFPVVE
+1017 AADEETQEVSVAE

-1047 GSAADVHTTALLL
+1047 GSAADVHTTGLTL

-1086 GGYLSISEDRTPI
+1086 GGYLSVSEDRTPI

-1104 TQTPHRYLSPQAAIE
+1104 TQSPHRYLSPQAAVE
-1119 KLVKQEPV
+1119 KLVKQEPI

-1169 AENGVFYYL
+1169 AENEAFYYL

-1190 VCYDVNTE
+1190 VCYDVKKE
-1198 THQVLYEFDPA
+1198 THQVLYEFDPELA
-1209 LSVVSFASSDF
+1209 VVSFASSDF
-1220 DTFMVIVTD
+1220 DTFAVIVTD
-1229 ATDFDRSVDPI
+1229 ATDFDRSVDPA
-1240 PKVPQSVVLGYDA
+1240 PKTPQSVVLGYDA
-1253 SVSENTHIVSYQ
+1253 SVSENTQIVSYQ
-1265 QSTHHYRTL
+1265 QSVHRYKTL
-1274 LEKDTDFRP
+1274 IEKETDFRP
-1283 QTGLHYWIGSNNVDY
+1283 QMGLHYWVGVSGLDY
-1298 AWQGI
+1298 TWRGI
-1303 TRGVRG
+1303 THGVRG
-1309 AFRYR
+1309 GFRSQ

-1327 MEFGIAR
+1327 TEFGLAR
-1334 IGIENPSHRV
+1334 REPDGRV
-1344 SAIFTRSRDAYQN
+1344 SALFTHNKDAYQN

-1362 FDVTEAGEVFF
+1362 FDVTDAGEVFF
-1373 AAVEGTGTT
+1373 ASVEGTDTT
-1382 STLTVEK
+1382 STLTIEK

-1400 RTEPLYQLTE
+1400 RTALLYQFGAFNDE
-1410 FDTAGG
+1410 DG

-1469 FVQYGPCMLTKHDGD
+1469 FVQYGPCMLTKHDGY

-1496 FEARNRDVVFDASEA
+1496 FAARNRDVAFDASEA

-1537 YRGHLPM
+1537 YREHLPM
-1544 RSLSFDDDLHFVMG
+1544 RGLSFDDDLHFVMG

-1575 ENWQWFSFGKQ
+1575 ENWQWFSFGKK

-1591 PVLPTAGAI
+1591 PVLPTSGAI

-1634 AAETVGVA
+1634 AADVGKA

-1655 PAMGYLLIGSELV
+1655 PTTGYLLIGSELV
-1668 RYTGRTATHFTGVS
+1668 RYTGRTATHFTGIS
-1682 RGELATPITTH
+1682 RGELATRIATH

-1707 ARNTMRSSEPYLE
+1707 ARNTIRSSEPYLE

-1850 VVRSADLTR
+1850 VVRMADLTR
-1859 HYLTTDGAGTSL
+1859 HYLTTDGAGTPL

-1893 TFEVSELPKLTLVQ
+1893 TFEVSQLPKLTLVQ

-1915 LPAGVSPIGNPFTY
+1915 LPAGMSPIGNPFTY
-1929 TFSPA
+1929 AFSPA

-1948 SGTPIAVMAET
+1948 GGTPVAVMPET
-1959 DYVYTATDTEGQ
+1959 DYVYTAMDAEGQ
-1971 VILLRQPIEVMP
+1971 VITLPLALEVKP
-1983 AVQVP
+1983 AVQAP
-1988 LHITDGEGNLFF
+1988 RRTTDGAGTSFF
-2000 ADGEGTV
+2000 ADGAGTL